1 MHSISHRHP
10 TTDTVSQASP
20 GMTRPLL
27 PGILLAV
34 LACLPIAGTLLVAQ
48 VLPQMEQA
56 FAGTPDL
63 RLRVS
68 LALTIPALAIAICS
82 WGAGWLADRV
92 GKRRLLIVALLFY
105 ALFGLAPLLLDSLD
119 AIIGVRAGMGVAEG
133 IIMTCS
139 TALIGDLYAD
149 GQRDRLLSLQ
159 TACASLAAVAF
170 AIIGGALGEFG
181 WRVPF
186 AVYGIALI
194 ALPAVLVLV
203 PARPATGPTA
213 RRTGDAAGRLPLAA
227 LAPICV
233 TTLLLSLCFYV
244 AQIQIPYLLN
254 AIGTVSPTSVGL
266 VSAMTNAAV
275 VAGTL
280 CFALTR
286 RLSLRTTSMSCFVL
300 IGLGLGLVSVSH
312 TYGPLCAG
320 LVITSFAGG
329 IALPRLL
336 TGTMAILGSEQRG
349 SGAGLWQSSF
359 WAGQFASPV
368 LVIVLS
374 SLAGG
379 LSAAVGLCAVGGL
392 ALGVMLS
399 FRLRDAKLRSD

>member
-1 MHSISHRHP
+1 
-10 TTDTVSQASP
+10 
-20 GMTRPLL
+20 MTRPLL
-27 PGILLAV
+27 PGVLLAV
-34 LACLPIAGTLLVAQ
+34 LACLPIGGTLLVAQ
-48 VLPQMEQA
+48 ILPQMEQA

-82 WGAGWLADRV
+82 WGAGWLADHV
-92 GKRRLLIVALLFY
+92 GKRRLLIIALLFY

-139 TALIGDLYAD
+139 TALIGDLYTD
-149 GQRDRLLSLQ
+149 GQRERLLSLQ

-181 WRVPF
+181 WRAPF

-194 ALPAVLVLV
+194 ALPAVLLLV
-203 PARPATGPTA
+203 PAGTGRAPSGRGA
-213 RRTGDAAGRLPLAA
+213 DDGAGRLPLAI
-227 LAPICV
+227 LAPICA

-280 CFALTR
+280 CFGLTR
-286 RLSLRTTSMSCFVL
+286 RLPLRTTNRLCFLL
-300 IGLGLGLVSVSH
+300 IGLGLGLISVSQ
-312 TYGPLCAG
+312 TYGPLCVG

-329 IALPRLL
+329 IALPTLL
-336 TGTMAILGSEQRG
+336 NGAMAVLSSEQRG

-359 WAGQFASPV
+359 WAGQFASPI
-368 LVIVLS
+368 LIIMLAS
-374 SLAGG
+374 FAGG
-379 LSAAVGLCAVGGL
+379 LSAAVALCAVGGL
-392 ALGVMLS
+392 VLGLMLS
-399 FRLRDAKLRSD
+399 LKL